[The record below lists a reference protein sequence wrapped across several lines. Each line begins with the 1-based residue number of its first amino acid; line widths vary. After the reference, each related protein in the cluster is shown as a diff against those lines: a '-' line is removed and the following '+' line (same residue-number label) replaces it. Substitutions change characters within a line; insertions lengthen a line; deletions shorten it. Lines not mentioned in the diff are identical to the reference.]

1 MNWLDIVILIPTAWY
16 AYKGLKNGL
25 ICELASII
33 ALILGVWATVHYSDV
48 LAARMGEG
56 QTYKIIAFAGIF
68 IATLV
73 LVHFAGKLMEKVV
86 KLMIPGFWNNL
97 AGLLFGVAKVVIVF
111 SVLLMF
117 IEKVDTKQVILKPK
131 FKTESFTYK
140 YVKPV
145 APFLTDWI
153 TEKREQN
160 SGVSDQV
167 TGDSGRES
175 QETAFASKRQYLNNP
190 IRQYGVDEQSLLSS
204 SLEEATLSINTV

>member
-1 MNWLDIVILIPTAWY
+1 MNWLDIIIIIPTAWY

-33 ALILGVWATVHYSDV
+33 ALILGVWATVHYSDM

-73 LVHFAGKLMEKVV
+73 LVHFAGKLMEKMV
-86 KLMIPGFWNNL
+86 KLMISGFWNNL

-111 SVLLMF
+111 SVLFMF
-117 IEKVDTKQVILKPK
+117 VEKADTKEVILKPK
-131 FKTESFTYK
+131 FKTESFCYK

-145 APFLTDWI
+145 VPFLTDWCKNKFGEEG
-153 TEKREQN
+153 TETKN
-160 SGVSDQV
+160 
-167 TGDSGRES
+167 
-175 QETAFASKRQYLNNP
+175 
-190 IRQYGVDEQSLLSS
+190 
-204 SLEEATLSINTV
+204 

>member
-1 MNWLDIVILIPTAWY
+1 MNWLDILILIPTAWY

-73 LVHFAGKLMEKVV
+73 LVHFAGKLVEKVV
-86 KLMIPGFWNNL
+86 KLMISGFWNKL

-131 FKTESFTYK
+131 FKDESFTYK

-145 APFLTDWI
+145 APFLTDWY
-153 TEKREQN
+153 
-160 SGVSDQV
+160 SGVRGQGTVCKRTVNWGSPNKQPV
-167 TGDSGRES
+167 PRRGTISITPYVSMGWTNKLFHC
-175 QETAFASKRQYLNNP
+175 QASERRHYQ
-190 IRQYGVDEQSLLSS
+190 
-204 SLEEATLSINTV
+204 

>member
-33 ALILGVWATVHYSDV
+33 ALILGVWATVHYSDM

-86 KLMIPGFWNNL
+86 KLMISGFWNNL

-117 IEKVDTKQVILKPK
+117 IEKVDTKQVILKPE
-131 FKTESFTYK
+131 FKTESFCYK

-145 APFLTDWI
+145 APFLTDWY
-153 TEKREQN
+153 
-160 SGVSDQV
+160 SGVRGQV
-167 TGDSGRES
+167 SGDSEREN
-175 QETAFASKRQYLNNP
+175 EDT
-190 IRQYGVDEQSLLSS
+190 GC
-204 SLEEATLSINTV
+204 LEEATSQ

>member
-33 ALILGVWATVHYSDV
+33 ALILGVWATVHYSDM

-86 KLMIPGFWNNL
+86 KLMISGFWNNL

-117 IEKVDTKQVILKPK
+117 IEKVDTKQVILKPE

-140 YVKPV
+140 YVQPI
-145 APFLTDWI
+145 APFLTKWY
-153 TEKREQN
+153 
-160 SGVSDQV
+160 SGASGQGSVISKDTISDN
-167 TGDSGRES
+167 RK
-175 QETAFASKRQYLNNP
+175 AIIAS
-190 IRQYGVDEQSLLSS
+190 D
-204 SLEEATLSINTV
+204 

>member
-1 MNWLDIVILIPTAWY
+1 MNWLDILILIPTAWY

-33 ALILGVWATVHYSDV
+33 ALVLGVWATVHYSDV

-86 KLMIPGFWNNL
+86 KLMISGFWNNL

-117 IEKVDTKQVILKPK
+117 IEKVDTKQVILKPE
-131 FKTESFTYK
+131 FKTESFCYK

-145 APFLTDWI
+145 APFLTDWY
-153 TEKREQN
+153 
-160 SGVSDQV
+160 SGVRGQMS
-167 TGDSGRES
+167 GDSEREN
-175 QETAFASKRQYLNNP
+175 EDT
-190 IRQYGVDEQSLLSS
+190 GC
-204 SLEEATLSINTV
+204 LEEATSQ

>member
-1 MNWLDIVILIPTAWY
+1 MNWLDIIIIIPTAWY

-33 ALILGVWATVHYSDV
+33 ALILGVWATVHYSDM

-73 LVHFAGKLMEKVV
+73 LVHFAGKLMEKMV
-86 KLMIPGFWNNL
+86 KLMISGFWNNL

-111 SVLLMF
+111 SVLFMF
-117 IEKVDTKQVILKPK
+117 VEKADTKEVILKPK
-131 FKTESFTYK
+131 FKTESFCYK

-145 APFLTDWI
+145 VPFLTDWCKNKFGEEG
-153 TEKREQN
+153 TEN
-160 SGVSDQV
+160 
-167 TGDSGRES
+167 
-175 QETAFASKRQYLNNP
+175 
-190 IRQYGVDEQSLLSS
+190 
-204 SLEEATLSINTV
+204 EELKTKN

>member
-33 ALILGVWATVHYSDV
+33 ALILGVWATVHYSDM

-73 LVHFAGKLMEKVV
+73 LVHFAGKLVEKVV
-86 KLMIPGFWNNL
+86 KLMISGFWNNL

-117 IEKVDTKQVILKPK
+117 IEKVDTKQVILKPE
-131 FKTESFTYK
+131 FKTEYS
-140 YVKPV
+140 
-145 APFLTDWI
+145 LTNMCNPSPPSLQI
-153 TEKREQN
+153 GTQV
-160 SGVSDQV
+160 SGVRD
-167 TGDSGRES
+167 
-175 QETAFASKRQYLNNP
+175 
-190 IRQYGVDEQSLLSS
+190 
-204 SLEEATLSINTV
+204 